1 VSSEPVSADLCASFE
16 LHRSRVL
23 GLKRSCLTRLFEI
36 LSISP
41 DTTDL
46 EDLDI
51 IQGEEWPT
59 YAYGQPRLPIKSS
72 ADLYALI
79 HDGTKASLPEEER
92 LKMFAGIEE
101 ILKERATLGSDPL
114 TLPGDFKHLCALTN
128 LLEGP
133 GLPKTNSQIPE
144 AFDGLHAPLMGLRY
158 PLDTSDFL
166 ESSTGLWSLGW
177 EVTVILQMRGVEDAI
192 GGGCWLCWCKEDG
205 EDWGWKWATRV
216 DYVDEPE
223 IYEDVKDLLDRY
235 CERYLSVIIC
245 SYDED
250 IGEGVF

>member
-1 VSSEPVSADLCASFE
+1 MSPEPVDADLRASFE

-23 GLKRSCLTRLFEI
+23 GLKRNCLTRLFEI

-51 IQGEEWPT
+51 IRREEWPT
-59 YAYGQPRLPIKSS
+59 YAYGQPRHPIRTS

-79 HDGTKASLPEEER
+79 HDGTKAPLSEEER
-92 LKMFAGIEE
+92 LKVFTEIEA
-101 ILKERATLGSDPL
+101 ILKERATLESDPL
-114 TLPGDFKHLCALTN
+114 TFPADFKQLCALTN
-128 LLEGP
+128 SLEGP

-144 AFDGLHAPLMGLRY
+144 AFGGLHAPLIGLKY
-158 PLDTSDFL
+158 PMNSRDFL
-166 ESSTGLWSLGW
+166 ESSTGLWSLEW
-177 EVTVILQMRGVEDAI
+177 EVTVILEMGGTEDAI
-192 GGGCWLCWCKEDG
+192 GGGCCWCWCKEDC
-205 EDWGWKWATRV
+205 EDWGWRWVTRV
-216 DYVDEPE
+216 GYDSDPG

-235 CERYLSVIIC
+235 CETYLSVIIG

-250 IGEGVF
+250 IDEGVF